1 MVKKEKKEKVKEIV
15 KDLLAAKVVAIVNL
29 EKLPNRL
36 LQSIRNNLRD
46 HSKLII
52 SKRNLLR
59 KALVLSGKDKLLDH
73 IKGQKAILIS
83 NLDPI
88 QLYRE
93 ACSNPMEAYAKPGQI
108 ALDDITVPAGET
120 TLPPGPVLSE
130 LKQAGIDARIQS
142 GKIAVGKDSTVVK
155 KGEEITETIS
165 KALQK
170 LDIKPFEIN
179 VNIPV
184 ILEGGLLF
192 TDEILSIDEERF
204 SKMLKNS
211 LSNYYYLSIELGMP
225 TKDNINSLL
234 QKAYRNSFILSIE
247 RNIIYP
253 ETAEEIIKKAELA
266 KRRIEKEMDG
276 ERKEG

>member
-1 MVKKEKKEKVKEIV
+1 MASNHSLNTFEKNKWLFIV
-15 KDLLAAKVVAIVNL
+15 AGLVMAIAVAGMIFIGPQFQN
-29 EKLPNRL
+29 
-36 LQSIRNNLRD
+36 
-46 HSKLII
+46 
-52 SKRNLLR
+52 
-59 KALVLSGKDKLLDH
+59 KDKE
-73 IKGQKAILIS
+73 
-83 NLDPI
+83 P
-88 QLYRE
+88 
-93 ACSNPMEAYAKPGQI
+93 
-108 ALDDITVPAGET
+108 
-120 TLPPGPVLSE
+120 
-130 LKQAGIDARIQS
+130 
-142 GKIAVGKDSTVVK
+142 VVK